1 MFGWQPIKSNPLNN
15 RFSVSVLSSV
25 TNKLLLFKFVLT
37 NSALFAVYARI
48 CVCSFATHL
57 SLTTHNYYFTIFFV
71 VVAVVIAPRRRWW
84 KKPHNSIFI
93 IETPRDE
100 KENFRCSICF
110 CNFSARSTILIW
122 LSNNRKLHSREF
134 GVCICTY
141 RELLL
146 LLLQI
151 IIIVVVSIVS
161 HNSGL
166 TRTIYYYFATDSHHS
181 QSVSQ
186 PTKREKVNTSIF
198 FHSVCSSC
206 CVSAFRCWYQWFWFS
221 FRVCM
226 CAVWYDMIWYKMR
239 WLDSTRLDLVRFVRV
254 TSKHN
259 DIDENAIYTDITP

>member
-1 MFGWQPIKSNPLNN
+1 M
-15 RFSVSVLSSV
+15 RVLFCNTS
-25 TNKLLLFKFVLT
+25 
-37 NSALFAVYARI
+37 
-48 CVCSFATHL
+48 L
-57 SLTTHNYYFTIFFV
+57 SLSTHNYYFTIFLLLLLLLL
-71 VVAVVIAPRRRWW
+71 RRGGVDGKSHTILYLLLKRR
-84 KKPHNSIFI
+84 
-93 IETPRDE
+93 EMR
-100 KENFRCSICF
+100 ENFRCSICF

-206 CVSAFRCWYQWFWFS
+206 CVSAFRC
-221 FRVCM
+221 
-226 CAVWYDMIWYKMR
+226 
-239 WLDSTRLDLVRFVRV
+239 
-254 TSKHN
+254 
-259 DIDENAIYTDITP
+259 